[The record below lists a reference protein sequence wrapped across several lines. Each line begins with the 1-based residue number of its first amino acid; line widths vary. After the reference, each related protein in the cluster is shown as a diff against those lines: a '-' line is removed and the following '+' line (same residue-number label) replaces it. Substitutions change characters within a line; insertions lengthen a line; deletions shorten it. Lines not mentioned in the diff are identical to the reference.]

1 MKIKNQISLLITGIL
16 ILPTLCMVLFP
27 IYTYYNSPRR
37 FLMKGYREIRKINEA
52 NLSESDW
59 NQIQNYIEKIPPEV
73 QIMIFFNSKIIL
85 STIPEIKTGSTHNP
99 KELFDFVQTTNSSYD
114 YQFQSFFLEEQAKK
128 EARDASHKN
137 KGLIISRFDAKEKS
151 SLKRIPK
158 FMMHIFFVVLVFEA
172 LSITVIILIA
182 KSVSNSIEII
192 QKATQKIANGELD
205 TKLEISGRR
214 NSNEILQLTEDL
226 ERMRKALKE
235 NLERRSRFIMGISH
249 DLRTPVALIKG
260 YSEAVSD
267 GIVNSIDDIKKSVSI
282 INTKAG
288 QLESMINDLI
298 NYVKMDNIEWKKT
311 LRPVELKAFLKDFAA
326 NMECAAELYKRKIS
340 SSIEIEEQQI
350 LMDKNLFTRALEN
363 IYGNALRYT
372 NDGDSISLEAKKNS
386 FGKTEISISD
396 TGVGIPE
403 EDLEKVF
410 ELFFRASN
418 SRRENGMGIG
428 LSVVK
433 SIIDSHG
440 WSINVKSRPNKGTTF
455 TITLN

>member
-37 FLMKGYREIRKINEA
+37 FLMKGYKEIRKINEA

-73 QIMIFFNSKIIL
+73 QIMIFYNSKIIL
-85 STIPEIKTGSTHNP
+85 STIPELKTGSTHNP
-99 KELFDFVQTTNSSYD
+99 KELFDFIQTTNSSYD

>member
-1 MKIKNQISLLITGIL
+1 MKIKNQISLLITGII
-16 ILPTLCMVLFP
+16 ILPTLCMIFFP
-27 IYTYYNSPRR
+27 IYTYYSSPRR
-37 FLMKGYREIRKINEA
+37 FLMKGYKEIRKINEA
-52 NLSESDW
+52 NFSESDW

-73 QIMIFFNSKIIL
+73 QILVFYNSKIIL
-85 STIPEIKTGSTHNP
+85 STIPELKTGSTHNP
-99 KELFDFVQTTNSSYD
+99 KELFDFVQTTNSAYD
-114 YQFQSFFLEEQAKK
+114 YQFQSFFLEDQQK
-128 EARDASHKN
+128 EARDGSHKN

-151 SLKRIPK
+151 SLNRIPK
-158 FMMHIFFVVLVFEA
+158 FMMHIFFVVLVFET

-267 GIVNSIDDIKKSVSI
+267 GIVNSIDDIKKSISI

-288 QLESMINDLI
+288 LLESMINDLI
-298 NYVKMDNIEWKKT
+298 NYIKMDNTEWKKT
-311 LRPVELKAFLKDFAA
+311 LRPVELKSFLKDFST
-326 NMECAAELYKRKIS
+326 NMEGAAELYKRKIS
-340 SSIEIEEQQI
+340 SSIEIEEQQV

-372 NDGDSISLEAKKNS
+372 NDGDSISLEAKKNPL
-386 FGKTEISISD
+386 GKTEISISD

-440 WSINVKSRPNKGTTF
+440 WSINVKSKPNQGTTF

>member
-37 FLMKGYREIRKINEA
+37 FLMKGYKEIRKINEA

-73 QIMIFFNSKIIL
+73 QIMIFYNSKIIL
-85 STIPEIKTGSTHNP
+85 STIPELKTGSTHNP
-99 KELFDFVQTTNSSYD
+99 KELFDFIQTTNSSYD
-114 YQFQSFFLEEQAKK
+114 YQFQSFFLEEQTQK
-128 EARDASHKN
+128 EARDGSHKN
-137 KGLIISRFDAKEKS
+137 KGLIISRFDAKEKN

-158 FMMHIFFVVLVFEA
+158 FMMHIFFVVLVFES

-311 LRPVELKAFLKDFAA
+311 LRPVELKSFLKDFAA

-350 LMDKNLFTRALEN
+350 FMDKNLFTRALEN

>member
-1 MKIKNQISLLITGIL
+1 MKIKNQISLLIIGII
-16 ILPTLCMVLFP
+16 ILPTICTVLFP
-27 IYTYYNSPRR
+27 IYAYYSSPHR
-37 FLMKGYREIRKINEA
+37 FLMKGYNEIRKINEA
-52 NLSESDW
+52 NLSENDW
-59 NQIQNYIEKIPPEV
+59 NQIQNYIEKVPPKV
-73 QIMIFFNSKIIL
+73 QVLIYYDSKIIF
-85 STIPEIKTGSTHNP
+85 STIPELKTGAMRNP
-99 KELFDFVQTTNSSYD
+99 KELFDFMQGTNSSYD
-114 YQFQSFFLEEQAKK
+114 YQFQTFFLKRNSENK
-128 EARDASHKN
+128 DAEINHNN
-137 KGLIISRFDAKEKS
+137 KGLIISRFYKKEKGFI
-151 SLKRIPK
+151 KRIPK
-158 FMMHIFFVVLVFEA
+158 FMTHIFIFVLTFEA
-172 LSITVIILIA
+172 MSITLIILIA

-205 TKLEISGRR
+205 TKIEISGRR
-214 NSNEILQLTEDL
+214 NSNEILLLTEDL

-267 GIVNSIDDIKKSVSI
+267 GIVNSIGDIKKSVSI

-298 NYVKMDNIEWKKT
+298 NYVKMDNTEWKKT
-311 LRPVELKAFLKDFAA
+311 LRPVELKSFLSDFAA
-326 NMECAAELYKRKIS
+326 NMECTAELYKRKIS
-340 SSIEIEEQQI
+340 SSIQIEEQQV

-372 NDGDSISLEAKKNS
+372 KAGDSISLEAKKDS
-386 FGKTEISISD
+386 IGKTEISISD

-440 WSINVKSRPNKGTTF
+440 WSINVKSKPNIGTTF
-455 TITLN
+455 TITLS

>member
-1 MKIKNQISLLITGIL
+1 
-16 ILPTLCMVLFP
+16 
-27 IYTYYNSPRR
+27 
-37 FLMKGYREIRKINEA
+37 
-52 NLSESDW
+52 
-59 NQIQNYIEKIPPEV
+59 
-73 QIMIFFNSKIIL
+73 
-85 STIPEIKTGSTHNP
+85 
-99 KELFDFVQTTNSSYD
+99 
-114 YQFQSFFLEEQAKK
+114 
-128 EARDASHKN
+128 
-137 KGLIISRFDAKEKS
+137 
-151 SLKRIPK
+151 
-158 FMMHIFFVVLVFEA
+158 
-172 LSITVIILIA
+172 
-182 KSVSNSIEII
+182 
-192 QKATQKIANGELD
+192 
-205 TKLEISGRR
+205 
-214 NSNEILQLTEDL
+214 
-226 ERMRKALKE
+226 MRKALKE

-267 GIVNSIDDIKKSVSI
+267 GIVNSIDDIKKSISI

-288 QLESMINDLI
+288 LLESMINDLI
-298 NYVKMDNIEWKKT
+298 NYIKIDNTEWKKT
-311 LRPVELKAFLKDFAA
+311 LRPVELKSFLKDFAT
-326 NMECAAELYKRKIS
+326 NMEGAAELYKRKIS
-340 SSIEIEEQQI
+340 SSIEIEEQQV

-372 NDGDSISLEAKKNS
+372 NDGDSISLEAKKNPL
-386 FGKTEISISD
+386 GKTEISISD

-440 WSINVKSRPNKGTTF
+440 WSINVKSKPNQGTTF

>member
-440 WSINVKSRPNKGTTF
+440 WSINVKSKPNKGTTF

>member
-386 FGKTEISISD
+386 SGKTEISISD

-440 WSINVKSRPNKGTTF
+440 WSINVKSKPNKGTTF

>member
-1 MKIKNQISLLITGIL
+1 MKIKNQISLLITGII
-16 ILPTLCMVLFP
+16 ILPTLCMIFFP
-27 IYTYYNSPRR
+27 IYTYYSSPRR
-37 FLMKGYREIRKINEA
+37 FLMKGYKEIRKINEA
-52 NLSESDW
+52 NFSESDW

-73 QIMIFFNSKIIL
+73 QILVFYNSKIIL
-85 STIPEIKTGSTHNP
+85 STIPELKTGSTHNP
-99 KELFDFVQTTNSSYD
+99 KELFDFVQTTNSAYD
-114 YQFQSFFLEEQAKK
+114 YQFQSFFLEDQQK
-128 EARDASHKN
+128 EARDGSHKN

-151 SLKRIPK
+151 SLNRIPK
-158 FMMHIFFVVLVFEA
+158 FMMHIFFVVLVFET

-267 GIVNSIDDIKKSVSI
+267 GIVNSIDDIKKSISI

-288 QLESMINDLI
+288 LLESMINDLI
-298 NYVKMDNIEWKKT
+298 NYIKIDNTEWKKT
-311 LRPVELKAFLKDFAA
+311 LRPVELKSFLKDFAT
-326 NMECAAELYKRKIS
+326 NMEGAAELYKRKIS
-340 SSIEIEEQQI
+340 SSIEIEEQQV

-372 NDGDSISLEAKKNS
+372 NDGDSISLEAKKNPL
-386 FGKTEISISD
+386 GKTEISISD

-440 WSINVKSRPNKGTTF
+440 WSINVKSKPNQGTTF

>member
-1 MKIKNQISLLITGIL
+1 MKIKNQISLLITGII
-16 ILPTLCMVLFP
+16 ILPTLCMILFP

-37 FLMKGYREIRKINEA
+37 FLMKGYKEIRKINEA
-52 NLSESDW
+52 NLSENDW
-59 NQIQNYIEKIPPEV
+59 NQIQNYIEKIPPDV
-73 QIMIFFNSKIIL
+73 QILVFYNSKIIL
-85 STIPEIKTGSTHNP
+85 STIPELKTGSTHNP
-99 KELFDFVQTTNSSYD
+99 KELFDFVQTTNSAYD
-114 YQFQSFFLEEQAKK
+114 YQFQSFFLEEQPK
-128 EARDASHKN
+128 EARDGSHKN
-137 KGLIISRFDAKEKS
+137 RGLIISRFDAKGKS

-158 FMMHIFFVVLVFEA
+158 FMMHIFFVVLVFET

-214 NSNEILQLTEDL
+214 NSNEILQLAEDL

-282 INTKAG
+282 INTKAS

-298 NYVKMDNIEWKKT
+298 NYVKMDNTEWKKT
-311 LRPVELKAFLKDFAA
+311 LRPVELKSFLNDFAA
-326 NMECAAELYKRKIS
+326 NMEGAAELYKRKIS
-340 SSIEIEEQQI
+340 SSIEIEEQQV

-372 NDGDSISLEAKKNS
+372 NDGNSISLEAKKNS
-386 FGKTEISISD
+386 LGKIEISISD

-440 WSINVKSRPNKGTTF
+440 WSIRVKSKPNQGTTF

>member
-1 MKIKNQISLLITGIL
+1 MKIKNQISLLITGII
-16 ILPTLCMVLFP
+16 ILPTLCMIFFP
-27 IYTYYNSPRR
+27 IYTYYSSPRR
-37 FLMKGYREIRKINEA
+37 FLMKGYKEIRKINEA
-52 NLSESDW
+52 NFSESDW

-73 QIMIFFNSKIIL
+73 QILVFYNSKIIL
-85 STIPEIKTGSTHNP
+85 STIPELKTGSTHNP
-99 KELFDFVQTTNSSYD
+99 KELFHFVQTTNSAYD
-114 YQFQSFFLEEQAKK
+114 YQFQSFFLEDQQK
-128 EARDASHKN
+128 ETRGGSHKN
-137 KGLIISRFDAKEKS
+137 KGLIISRFDAKGKS

-158 FMMHIFFVVLVFEA
+158 FMMHIFFVVLVFET

-267 GIVNSIDDIKKSVSI
+267 GIVNSIDDIKKSISI

-288 QLESMINDLI
+288 LLESMINDLI
-298 NYVKMDNIEWKKT
+298 NYIKIDNTEWKKT
-311 LRPVELKAFLKDFAA
+311 LRPVELKSFLKDFAT
-326 NMECAAELYKRKIS
+326 NMEGAAELYKRKIS
-340 SSIEIEEQQI
+340 SSIEIEEQQV

-372 NDGDSISLEAKKNS
+372 NDGDSISLEAKKNPL
-386 FGKTEISISD
+386 GKTEISISD

-403 EDLEKVF
+403 EDLQKVF
-410 ELFFRASN
+410 HLFFPTSN
-418 SRRENGMGIG
+418 SRRKN
-428 LSVVK
+428 
-433 SIIDSHG
+433 
-440 WSINVKSRPNKGTTF
+440 
-455 TITLN
+455 

>member
-1 MKIKNQISLLITGIL
+1 MKIKNQISLLITGII
-16 ILPTLCMVLFP
+16 ILPTLCMILFP

-37 FLMKGYREIRKINEA
+37 FLMKGYKEIRKINEA

-73 QIMIFFNSKIIL
+73 QILVFYNSKIIL
-85 STIPEIKTGSTHNP
+85 STIPELKTGSMHNP
-99 KELFDFVQTTNSSYD
+99 KELFDFVQTTNSAYD
-114 YQFQSFFLEEQAKK
+114 YQFQSFFLEDQPK
-128 EARDASHKN
+128 EARDGSHKN

-158 FMMHIFFVVLVFEA
+158 FMMHIFFVVLVFET

-214 NSNEILQLTEDL
+214 NSNEILKLAEDL

-282 INTKAG
+282 INTKAS

-298 NYVKMDNIEWKKT
+298 NYVKMDNTEWKKT
-311 LRPVELKAFLKDFAA
+311 LRPVELKSFLKDFAA
-326 NMECAAELYKRKIS
+326 NMEGAAELYKRKIS
-340 SSIEIEEQQI
+340 SSIEIEEQQV

-386 FGKTEISISD
+386 LGKIEISISD
-396 TGVGIPE
+396 TGVGIPK

-440 WSINVKSRPNKGTTF
+440 WSISVKSKPNKGTTF

>member
-1 MKIKNQISLLITGIL
+1 MI
-16 ILPTLCMVLFP
+16 LFP

-37 FLMKGYREIRKINEA
+37 FLMKGYKEIRKINEA

-73 QIMIFFNSKIIL
+73 QILIFYNSKIIL
-85 STIPEIKTGSTHNP
+85 STIPELKTGSTHNP

-114 YQFQSFFLEEQAKK
+114 YQFQSFFLENQPKK
-128 EARDASHKN
+128 DARDGSHKN
-137 KGLIISRFDAKEKS
+137 KGLIISRFDAKEKN

-158 FMMHIFFVVLVFEA
+158 FMMHIFFVVLAFES

-311 LRPVELKAFLKDFAA
+311 LRPVELKSFLKDFAA

-340 SSIEIEEQQI
+340 SSIEIDEQQV

-386 FGKTEISISD
+386 LGKTEISISD

-440 WSINVKSRPNKGTTF
+440 WSINVKSKPNQGTTF

>member
-1 MKIKNQISLLITGIL
+1 MKIKNQISLLIIGII

-37 FLMKGYREIRKINEA
+37 FLMKGYKEIRKINEL
-52 NLSESDW
+52 NLSENDW
-59 NQIQNYIEKIPPEV
+59 NQIQNYIERIPPEV
-73 QIMIFFNSKIIL
+73 QVLILYNSKIIL
-85 STIPEIKTGSTHNP
+85 STIPELKEGSQRSP
-99 KELFDFVQTTNSSYD
+99 KELFDFMQTTNSSYD
-114 YQFQSFFLEEQAKK
+114 YQFQSFLLKQDEEDGGQSINH
-128 EARDASHKN
+128 RN
-137 KGLIISRFDAKEKS
+137 KGMIVSRFYTKDKS

-158 FMMHIFFVVLVFEA
+158 FMTHIFFVLMVFEA

-182 KSVSNSIEII
+182 KSISNSIEII
-192 QKATQKIANGELD
+192 QKATQRIANGELD
-205 TKLEISGRR
+205 TKIEISGKR
-214 NSNEILQLTEDL
+214 NSNEILLLTEDL

-267 GIVNSIDDIKKSVSI
+267 GIVNSTGDIKKSVSI

-298 NYVKMDNIEWKKT
+298 NYVKMDNTEWKKT
-311 LRPVELKAFLKDFAA
+311 LRPVEIKSFLNDFAA
-326 NMECAAELYKRKIS
+326 NMECTAELYRRKIS
-340 SSIEIEEQQI
+340 SSIEIEEHQV

-372 NDGDSISLEAKKNS
+372 NDGDAISLEAKKNPA
-386 FGKTEISISD
+386 GKIEISISD
-396 TGVGIPE
+396 TGVGIPKD
-403 EDLEKVF
+403 DLEKVF

-440 WSINVKSRPNKGTTF
+440 WSINVKSTPGEGTTF
-455 TITLN
+455 IITLS

>member
-1 MKIKNQISLLITGIL
+1 MKIKNQISLLITGII
-16 ILPTLCMVLFP
+16 ILPTLCMIFFP
-27 IYTYYNSPRR
+27 IYTYYSSPRR
-37 FLMKGYREIRKINEA
+37 FLMKGYKEIRKINEA
-52 NLSESDW
+52 NFSESDW

-73 QIMIFFNSKIIL
+73 QILVFYNSKIIL
-85 STIPEIKTGSTHNP
+85 STIPELKTGSTHNP
-99 KELFDFVQTTNSSYD
+99 KELFDFVQTTNSAYD
-114 YQFQSFFLEEQAKK
+114 YQFQSFFLEDQQK
-128 EARDASHKN
+128 EARDGSHKN
-137 KGLIISRFDAKEKS
+137 KGLIISRFDAKEKN
-151 SLKRIPK
+151 SLNRIPK
-158 FMMHIFFVVLVFEA
+158 FMMHIFFVVLVFET

-267 GIVNSIDDIKKSVSI
+267 GIVNSIDDIKKSISI

-288 QLESMINDLI
+288 LLESMINDLI
-298 NYVKMDNIEWKKT
+298 NYIKMDNTEWKKT
-311 LRPVELKAFLKDFAA
+311 LRPVELKSFLKDFST
-326 NMECAAELYKRKIS
+326 NMEGAAELYKRKIS
-340 SSIEIEEQQI
+340 SSIEIEEQQV

-372 NDGDSISLEAKKNS
+372 NDGDSISLEAKKNPL
-386 FGKTEISISD
+386 GKTEISISD

-440 WSINVKSRPNKGTTF
+440 WSINVKSKPNQGTTF

>member
-1 MKIKNQISLLITGIL
+1 MKIKNQISLLITGII
-16 ILPTLCMVLFP
+16 ILPTLCMILFP

-37 FLMKGYREIRKINEA
+37 FLMKGYKEIRKINEA
-52 NLSESDW
+52 KLSESDW
-59 NQIQNYIEKIPPEV
+59 NQIQNYIEKIPPDV
-73 QIMIFFNSKIIL
+73 QILVFYNSKIIL
-85 STIPEIKTGSTHNP
+85 STIPELKTGSTHNP
-99 KELFDFVQTTNSSYD
+99 KELFDFVQTTNSAYD
-114 YQFQSFFLEEQAKK
+114 YQFQSFFLEDQPK
-128 EARDASHKN
+128 EARGGNHKN

-158 FMMHIFFVVLVFEA
+158 FMMHIFFVVLVFET

-214 NSNEILQLTEDL
+214 NSNEILQLAEDL

-298 NYVKMDNIEWKKT
+298 NYVKMDNTEWKKT
-311 LRPVELKAFLKDFAA
+311 LRPVELKSFLNDFAA
-326 NMECAAELYKRKIS
+326 NMEGAAELYKRKIS
-340 SSIEIEEQQI
+340 SSIEIEEQQV

-386 FGKTEISISD
+386 LGKIEISISD

-440 WSINVKSRPNKGTTF
+440 WSINVKSKPNKGTTF

>member
-1 MKIKNQISLLITGIL
+1 MKIKNQISLLITGII
-16 ILPTLCMVLFP
+16 ILPTLCMIFFP
-27 IYTYYNSPRR
+27 IYTYYSSPRR
-37 FLMKGYREIRKINEA
+37 FLMKGYKEIRKINEA
-52 NLSESDW
+52 NFSESDW

-73 QIMIFFNSKIIL
+73 QILVFYNSKIIL
-85 STIPEIKTGSTHNP
+85 STIPELKTGSTHNP
-99 KELFDFVQTTNSSYD
+99 KELFDFVQTTNSAYD
-114 YQFQSFFLEEQAKK
+114 YQFQSFFLEDQQK
-128 EARDASHKN
+128 ETRGGSHKN
-137 KGLIISRFDAKEKS
+137 KGLIISRFDAKEKN
-151 SLKRIPK
+151 SLNRIPK
-158 FMMHIFFVVLVFEA
+158 FMMHIFFVVLVFET

-267 GIVNSIDDIKKSVSI
+267 GIVNSIDDIKKSISI

-288 QLESMINDLI
+288 LLESMINDLI
-298 NYVKMDNIEWKKT
+298 NYIKIDNTEWKKT
-311 LRPVELKAFLKDFAA
+311 LRPVELKSFLKDFAT
-326 NMECAAELYKRKIS
+326 NMEGAAELYKRKIS
-340 SSIEIEEQQI
+340 SSIEIEEQQV
-350 LMDKNLFTRALEN
+350 LMDKKLFTRALEN

-372 NDGDSISLEAKKNS
+372 NDGDSISLEAKKNPL
-386 FGKTEISISD
+386 GKTEISISD

-440 WSINVKSRPNKGTTF
+440 WSINVKSKPNQGTTF

>member
-1 MKIKNQISLLITGIL
+1 MKIKNQISLLITGII
-16 ILPTLCMVLFP
+16 ILPTLCMILFP

-37 FLMKGYREIRKINEA
+37 FLKKGYKEIRKINEA

-59 NQIQNYIEKIPPEV
+59 NHIQNYIEKIPPDV
-73 QIMIFFNSKIIL
+73 QILIFYNSKIIL
-85 STIPEIKTGSTHNP
+85 STIPELQTGSTHNP

-114 YQFQSFFLEEQAKK
+114 YQFQSFFLENQPQKD
-128 EARDASHKN
+128 ARDGSHKN
-137 KGLIISRFDAKEKS
+137 KGLIISRFDAKEKN

-158 FMMHIFFVVLVFEA
+158 FMMHIFFVVLVFET

-311 LRPVELKAFLKDFAA
+311 LRPVELKSFLKDFAA

-340 SSIEIEEQQI
+340 SSIEIDEQQV

-372 NDGDSISLEAKKNS
+372 NEGDSISLEAKKNS
-386 FGKTEISISD
+386 LGKTEISISD

-440 WSINVKSRPNKGTTF
+440 WSINVKSKPNQGTTF

>member
-16 ILPTLCMVLFP
+16 ILPTLCMILFP

-288 QLESMINDLI
+288 LLESMINDLI
-298 NYVKMDNIEWKKT
+298 NYVKMDNTEWKKT
-311 LRPVELKAFLKDFAA
+311 LKPVELKSFLKDFSA
-326 NMECAAELYKRKIS
+326 NMEGAAELYKRKIS
-340 SSIEIEEQQI
+340 SSIEIEEQQV

-386 FGKTEISISD
+386 LGKIEISISD

-440 WSINVKSRPNKGTTF
+440 WSINVKSKPNQGTTF

>member
-1 MKIKNQISLLITGIL
+1 MKIKNQISLLITGII
-16 ILPTLCMVLFP
+16 ILPTLCMILFP

-37 FLMKGYREIRKINEA
+37 FLMKGYKEIRKINEA

-73 QIMIFFNSKIIL
+73 QILIFYNSKIIL
-85 STIPEIKTGSTHNP
+85 STIPELKTGSTHNP

-114 YQFQSFFLEEQAKK
+114 YQFQSFFLENQPKK
-128 EARDASHKN
+128 DARDGSHKN
-137 KGLIISRFDAKEKS
+137 KGLIISRFDAKEKN

-158 FMMHIFFVVLVFEA
+158 FMMHIFFVVLAFES
-172 LSITVIILIA
+172 LSITVIIFIA

-311 LRPVELKAFLKDFAA
+311 LRPVELKSFLKDFAA

-340 SSIEIEEQQI
+340 SSIEIDEQQV

-386 FGKTEISISD
+386 LGKTEISISD

-440 WSINVKSRPNKGTTF
+440 WSINVKSKPNQGTTF

>member
-1 MKIKNQISLLITGIL
+1 MKIKNQISLLITGII
-16 ILPTLCMVLFP
+16 ILPTLCMILFP

-37 FLMKGYREIRKINEA
+37 FLMKGYKEIRKINEA

-73 QIMIFFNSKIIL
+73 QILIFYNSKIIL
-85 STIPEIKTGSTHNP
+85 STIPELKTGSTHNP

-114 YQFQSFFLEEQAKK
+114 YQFQSFFLENQPKK
-128 EARDASHKN
+128 DARDGSHKN
-137 KGLIISRFDAKEKS
+137 KGLIISRFDAKEKN

-158 FMMHIFFVVLVFEA
+158 FMMHIFFVVLAFES

-267 GIVNSIDDIKKSVSI
+267 GIVNSIDDIKKSISI

-288 QLESMINDLI
+288 LLESMINDLI
-298 NYVKMDNIEWKKT
+298 NYIKNGQHRMEKNF
-311 LRPVELKAFLKDFAA
+311 KA
-326 NMECAAELYKRKIS
+326 C
-340 SSIEIEEQQI
+340 
-350 LMDKNLFTRALEN
+350 
-363 IYGNALRYT
+363 
-372 NDGDSISLEAKKNS
+372 
-386 FGKTEISISD
+386 
-396 TGVGIPE
+396 
-403 EDLEKVF
+403 
-410 ELFFRASN
+410 
-418 SRRENGMGIG
+418 
-428 LSVVK
+428 
-433 SIIDSHG
+433 
-440 WSINVKSRPNKGTTF
+440 
-455 TITLN
+455 

>member
-288 QLESMINDLI
+288 LLESMINDLI
-298 NYVKMDNIEWKKT
+298 NYVKMDNTEWKKT
-311 LRPVELKAFLKDFAA
+311 LKPVELKSFLKDFSA
-326 NMECAAELYKRKIS
+326 NMEGAAELYKRKIS
-340 SSIEIEEQQI
+340 SSIEIEEQQV

-386 FGKTEISISD
+386 LGKIEISISD

-440 WSINVKSRPNKGTTF
+440 WSINVKSKPNQGTTF

>member
-1 MKIKNQISLLITGIL
+1 
-16 ILPTLCMVLFP
+16 
-27 IYTYYNSPRR
+27 
-37 FLMKGYREIRKINEA
+37 MKGYREIRKINEA

-440 WSINVKSRPNKGTTF
+440 WSINVKSKPNKGTTF

>member
-16 ILPTLCMVLFP
+16 ILPTLCMILFP

-158 FMMHIFFVVLVFEA
+158 FMMHIFFVVLVFET

-288 QLESMINDLI
+288 LLESMINDLI
-298 NYVKMDNIEWKKT
+298 NYVKMDNTEWKKT
-311 LRPVELKAFLKDFAA
+311 LKPVELKSFLKDFSA
-326 NMECAAELYKRKIS
+326 NMEGAAELYKRKIS
-340 SSIEIEEQQI
+340 SSIEIEEQQV

-386 FGKTEISISD
+386 LGKIEISISD

-440 WSINVKSRPNKGTTF
+440 WSINVKSKPNQGTTF

>member
-1 MKIKNQISLLITGIL
+1 
-16 ILPTLCMVLFP
+16 
-27 IYTYYNSPRR
+27 
-37 FLMKGYREIRKINEA
+37 MKGYKEIRKINEA

-73 QIMIFFNSKIIL
+73 QILIFYNSKIIL
-85 STIPEIKTGSTHNP
+85 STIPELKTGSTHNP

-114 YQFQSFFLEEQAKK
+114 YQFQSFFLENQPKND
-128 EARDASHKN
+128 ARDGSHNN
-137 KGLIISRFDAKEKS
+137 KGFIISRFDAKEKN

-158 FMMHIFFVVLVFEA
+158 FMMHIFFVVLAFES

-267 GIVNSIDDIKKSVSI
+267 GIVNSIDDIKK
-282 INTKAG
+282 
-288 QLESMINDLI
+288 
-298 NYVKMDNIEWKKT
+298 
-311 LRPVELKAFLKDFAA
+311 
-326 NMECAAELYKRKIS
+326 
-340 SSIEIEEQQI
+340 
-350 LMDKNLFTRALEN
+350 
-363 IYGNALRYT
+363 
-372 NDGDSISLEAKKNS
+372 
-386 FGKTEISISD
+386 
-396 TGVGIPE
+396 
-403 EDLEKVF
+403 
-410 ELFFRASN
+410 
-418 SRRENGMGIG
+418 
-428 LSVVK
+428 
-433 SIIDSHG
+433 
-440 WSINVKSRPNKGTTF
+440 
-455 TITLN
+455 

>member
-1 MKIKNQISLLITGIL
+1 MKIKNQISLLITGII
-16 ILPTLCMVLFP
+16 ILPTLCMILFP

-37 FLMKGYREIRKINEA
+37 FLMKGYKEIRNINEA

-73 QIMIFFNSKIIL
+73 QILIFYNSKIIL
-85 STIPEIKTGSTHNP
+85 STIPELKTGSTHNP

-114 YQFQSFFLEEQAKK
+114 YQFQSFFLENQPKK
-128 EARDASHKN
+128 DARDGSHKN
-137 KGLIISRFDAKEKS
+137 KGLIISRFDAKEKN

-158 FMMHIFFVVLVFEA
+158 FMMHIFFVVLAFES

-311 LRPVELKAFLKDFAA
+311 LRPVELKSFLKDFAA

-340 SSIEIEEQQI
+340 SSIEIDEQQV

-386 FGKTEISISD
+386 LGKTEISISD

-440 WSINVKSRPNKGTTF
+440 WSINVKSKPNQGTTF